1 MARLR
6 KASRVWRSAT
16 AGAAAERVLVAAD
29 AAVLS
34 LDLAALFPRRAP
46 LEVELGAGRGD
57 FLIERAAACPEH
69 DFLAVELAGSVA
81 RLLAARAGARALAN
95 LRVIRADART
105 IVNLLLPNA
114 SVSIYHLYFPDPWPK
129 ARHGKHRMVSPP
141 MVASLAR
148 TLVGG
153 GLIHVASDVE
163 EWAAA
168 MFAMLRAGRFTE
180 LDRGEVAGARC
191 SGFGR
196 KYLAAGK
203 PVFAA
208 TFQSF

>member
-6 KASRVWRSAT
+6 KAARVWRSAT
-16 AGAAAERVLVAAD
+16 ARAAAEQVMVAAD
-29 AAVLS
+29 AAALS
-34 LDLAALFPRRAP
+34 LDLAVLFARGAP

-57 FLIERAAACPEH
+57 FIIERAAACPEH

-81 RLLAARAGARALAN
+81 RLMAARAGRRALAN

-105 IVNLLLPNA
+105 VVNLLLPDA

-129 ARHGKHRMVSPP
+129 ARHGKHRMLTAP

-148 TLVGG
+148 TLVAG

-163 EWAAA
+163 DWAAA
-168 MFAMLRAGRFTE
+168 MFAMLRAGSFTE
-180 LDRGEVAGARC
+180 LAGGEVAGARC
-191 SGFGR
+191 SAFGR

-203 PVFAA
+203 PVFAS
-208 TFQSF
+208 TFQNC